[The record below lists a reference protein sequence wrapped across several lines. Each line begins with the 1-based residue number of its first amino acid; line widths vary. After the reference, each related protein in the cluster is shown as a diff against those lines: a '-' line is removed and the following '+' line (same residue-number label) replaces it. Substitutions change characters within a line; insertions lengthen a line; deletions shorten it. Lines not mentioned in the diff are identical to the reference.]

1 MRKEGGKYAHL
12 NEDLHVLV
20 EVYAEASDAYQR
32 MAHAFTEL
40 QKYLIPV
47 SILVSYQTAKS
58 QIIFYLF
65 QIA

>member
-47 SILVSYQTAKS
+47 SVLL
-58 QIIFYLF
+58 YLELNAERF
-65 QIA
+65 GFKLLC